1 MVQKDER
8 LGTEKISKLF
18 IRLAIPAV
26 LAQIINLL
34 YNIVDRIYIGHIE
47 GVGSDALTGVGV
59 CLPLIMFIS
68 AFSSLCGMGGAPKA
82 AIKMGEK
89 NFDDANKILSNCFT
103 LALIVS
109 VILTFVFSI
118 FGRDLLLAFGASDI
132 TIPYA
137 DSYMDVYCL
146 GTVFVII
153 TMGLSSFI
161 TTFILYKPLERVF
174 NKL

>member
-1 MVQKDER
+1 MLHKDER

-18 IRLAIPAV
+18 VRLAIPAV

-34 YNIVDRIYIGHIE
+34 YNIFDRIYIGHIE
-47 GVGSDALTGVGV
+47 NIGSEALTGVGV

-89 NFDDANKILSNCFT
+89 KLDDANKILGNCFT
-103 LALIVS
+103 LALILS
-109 VILTFVFSI
+109 VILTFVFSF
-118 FGRDLLLAFGASDI
+118 FGTDLLLVFGASEN

-137 DSYMDVYCL
+137 SKYMSVYCL

-153 TMGLSSFI
+153 TLG
-161 TTFILYKPLERVF
+161 
-174 NKL
+174 